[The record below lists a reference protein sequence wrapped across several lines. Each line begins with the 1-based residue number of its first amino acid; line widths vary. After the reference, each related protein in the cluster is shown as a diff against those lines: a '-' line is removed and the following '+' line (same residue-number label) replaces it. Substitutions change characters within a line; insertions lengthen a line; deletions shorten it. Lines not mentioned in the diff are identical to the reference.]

1 MKSPNARQSCF
12 IGAVL
17 AVAAFTV
24 PTIVTHPRN
33 AFSAC
38 GALPHAAAAPLTSAS
53 SKLLPPGSDR
63 FTLRPEATVSMAQSG
78 GVETRGMLL
87 KFFGCAGVLA
97 LAFGQAVR
105 AQHPKNG
112 CYRNGARCFAMASV
126 ELSTPVP
133 SVPGTMT
140 SVPTTVAPATGHTV
154 PQLVSPTMVAS
165 PVAQS
170 RRSPQA
176 ARIVGR
182 HRRKP
187 SHARLVH
194 AAATMM
200 GTTRTTRRHVG
211 ATLYAHSSAHAV
223 AAAASPYDPS
233 QVRTQIQDGLK
244 VCSRLRTISGRD
256 SKTPAASKGFMTGSR
271 TRSNG
276 YYEAGAEAETQTT
289 TPCSRQ
295 KRSQKLPLRCTFRE
309 RL

>member
-1 MKSPNARQSCF
+1 
-12 IGAVL
+12 
-17 AVAAFTV
+17 
-24 PTIVTHPRN
+24 
-33 AFSAC
+33 
-38 GALPHAAAAPLTSAS
+38 
-53 SKLLPPGSDR
+53 
-63 FTLRPEATVSMAQSG
+63 MAQSG
-78 GVETRGMLL
+78 GVQTRGMLL

-105 AQHPKNG
+105 AQHPKNR

-140 SVPTTVAPATGHTV
+140 SAPTTVAPATGHTSVLTTVV

-182 HRRKP
+182 HRRKA
-187 SHARLVH
+187 SHARLVR

-233 QVRTQIQDGLK
+233 QVRTPIQDGLK

-256 SKTPAASKGFMTGSR
+256 SKTPAASKGFMTGS
-271 TRSNG
+271 
-276 YYEAGAEAETQTT
+276 YEAGAEAETETQTT